1 MNETSC
7 LDPKQ
12 VVPDISRPTNIDT
25 ILMHWMSVKSADNI
39 QIREYSWP
47 RPFHFILFQKSAW
60 IGLKEDLCV
69 VSMSPAVENI
79 FSHGTEVSWYPQNGK
94 KC

>member
-1 MNETSC
+1 MFFF
-7 LDPKQ
+7 KI
-12 VVPDISRPTNIDT
+12 IS
-25 ILMHWMSVKSADNI
+25 KST
-39 QIREYSWP
+39 
-47 RPFHFILFQKSAW
+47 W